1 MMNLLQDLKVKRRHL
16 VVDEGNV
23 LNVIRILNRYG
34 ICTNM
39 GVGNCGWRDETKWF
53 IHFDM
58 SGRKWDRLTDEL
70 NVIRV
75 WKNCDIPKGITGNI
89 YSND

>member
-1 MMNLLQDLKVKRRHL
+1 MMNLLYDLQVKRRHL
-16 VVDEGNV
+16 VMDEGDV
-23 LNVIRILNRYG
+23 LNVISVLNRYG
-34 ICTNM
+34 VRTNM
-39 GVGNCGWRDETKWF
+39 GVGNCGWKDKTKWF

-58 SGRKWDRLTDEL
+58 SGRKWDRLTNEL

-75 WKNCDIPKGITGNI
+75 WKNCDIPKETKGNI